1 VERRVM
7 NEYIISADIVS
18 TVLMLVLLIAT
29 VLFADKKDSLS
40 KTYIKML
47 IVQITGALADAVS
60 YVFEGNDSTIHL
72 ALVLS
77 LVSFFNGVFMILLY
91 SKYIYLV
98 IKERTNIVPFKLLP
112 ALIVG
117 IVDIIIQI
125 IGTING
131 KFIKIEDNR
140 VVQGEWGAIAFLIP
154 LLFLIHFYIVLIRFK
169 KKLGNKSFWALS
181 SYMFSPVVS
190 IICEL
195 FFIHLDM
202 TYPSISVSLLVIYV
216 FIQTGRIDQFNLRE
230 QQLTEFSFIDPL
242 TGLKNR
248 RSYDNYLQEKSR
260 GENIGVVF
268 CDLNSL
274 KNINDT
280 LGHEAGDKYI
290 MRFVSIFKEAFE
302 NGELFRISGDEFVC
316 IIRGI
321 SEKEMEKLIAD
332 FKDKI
337 NKNERLAAV
346 GYVYG
351 KDLNV
356 LNMVREAEKLMYK
369 DKSDYYIITGID
381 RRK

>member
-1 VERRVM
+1 M

-29 VLFADKKDSLS
+29 VLFSDKKDSLS

-98 IKERTNIVPFKLLP
+98 IKERTNIVPFTLVP

-117 IVDIIIQI
+117 SVDIIIQI

-169 KKLGNKSFWALS
+169 KNLGNKSFWALS

-195 FFIHLDM
+195 FIIHLDV
-202 TYPSISVSLLVIYV
+202 TYPSISVSLLIIYV

-356 LNMVREAEKLMYK
+356 LNMVKEAEKLMYK